1 MPVGAYLGMIHPSS
15 CLSAIE
21 LQGEKSAWLRTL
33 NMVFLRQHG
42 IGNISYSG
50 LKKKMTADMISVFV
64 KLQSTD
70 MVPVSAL
77 ESPLTDEKKQRMLG
91 LIDSLKQRS
100 ADWMLARYRIY
111 IATFRLYAEIL
122 TLKSRKIKHL

>member
-1 MPVGAYLGMIHPSS
+1 
-15 CLSAIE
+15 
-21 LQGEKSAWLRTL
+21 
-33 NMVFLRQHG
+33 
-42 IGNISYSG
+42 
-50 LKKKMTADMISVFV
+50 MTADMISVFV